1 MSCMCALLLKGDHE
15 FLQLIFHFMINRYIT
30 DCSTALRTAA
40 GDLDH
45 TCGWAKEKVR
55 LSNLVSITLGLAKIR
70 KKFAIYGSRIVL
82 GLFFS
87 STNWVKEKFQK
98 TLILNWGILLLLV
111 LTLFS
116 ALFSHFKPSM
126 AERFV
131 ATIIFVVT
139 VTSWWILIRISN
151 VPWNCL

>member
-1 MSCMCALLLKGDHE
+1 MSCMCSTIIKRWPW
-15 FLQLIFHFMINRYIT
+15 IFAIDISLMINRYIT